1 MKKEELKKV
10 LEKVEHE
17 QKRIEHALEMMKK
30 DRMVHVKANA
40 KLLDQIKELF
50 PETRGLTYT
59 GVVDFS
65 LRLLIKSVLKELE
78 AKEG

>member
-1 MKKEELKKV
+1 M
-10 LEKVEHE
+10 
-17 QKRIEHALEMMKK
+17 K